1 MRKIYS
7 KLWNE
12 SPAGGFLFAPK
23 MDQEP
28 GANGSEMIMR
38 ITVEAIE
45 NPQMGIYPSF
55 FVSYDLCEKMHN
67 LV

>member
-1 MRKIYS
+1 
-7 KLWNE
+7 
-12 SPAGGFLFAPK
+12 
-23 MDQEP
+23 
-28 GANGSEMIMR
+28 MR

-67 LV
+67 LVQKYLTSPRNAPENLGKSLEGVNFAGIF